1 MATGLDTQTAQRVRI
16 VSGRLA
22 RALRPTEA
30 GLAAELTPTRVI
42 VLLSTERN
50 GPIRLSEVA
59 ESEGLNPTLL
69 SRTVASLADAGLI
82 ARSAD
87 PADRRSAWV
96 EVTDAGRELAQRIRD
111 QRTASVDHALAQLSA
126 EERRS
131 IEAALPA
138 LEHLAQ
144 RLQDGER

>member
-50 GPIRLSEVA
+50 GPIRLSELA

-69 SRTVASLADAGLI
+69 SRAVANLADAGLI

-96 EVTDAGRELAQRIRD
+96 EVTDAGRGLAQRIRD
-111 QRTASVDHALAQLSA
+111 ERTASVDHALAQLPA
-126 EERRS
+126 DERRS

-144 RLQDGER
+144 RLQDGDR

>member
-1 MATGLDTQTAQRVRI
+1 MATGLDTGAAQRVRI

-30 GLAAELTPTRVI
+30 GLAAGLTPTRVI
-42 VLLSTERN
+42 VLLSTERH
-50 GPIRLSEVA
+50 GPIRLAEVA
-59 ESEGLNPTLL
+59 EREGLNPTLL
-69 SRTVASLADAGLI
+69 SRTVASLTDAGLI

-96 EVTDAGRELAQRIRD
+96 EVTDAGRALAERIRD
-111 QRTASVDHALAQLSA
+111 QRTAAVDEAMEQLSA
-126 EERRS
+126 SERAS

-138 LEHLAQ
+138 LEQLAE
-144 RLQDGER
+144 RLHGGGR

>member
-1 MATGLDTQTAQRVRI
+1 VATGLDTQTAQRVRI

-30 GLAAELTPTRVI
+30 GLAADLTPTRVI

-96 EVTDAGRELAQRIRD
+96 EVTNAGRELAQRIRD

-144 RLQDGER
+144 RLQDGDR